1 MTPGEWAADVV
12 DGFLGYAGHTNAD
25 AVLREQVEAAVR
37 AAVIEEREACAKVAD
52 KLAKLGARWLAKGNT
67 NWDITDMAK
76 NIAADIRKRE

>member
-37 AAVIEEREACAKVAD
+37 AAVIEEREACAKVAGRYTEGPGD
-52 KLAKLGARWLAKGNT
+52 EGPGTAAC
-67 NWDITDMAK
+67 
-76 NIAADIRKRE
+76 IAAAIRERK